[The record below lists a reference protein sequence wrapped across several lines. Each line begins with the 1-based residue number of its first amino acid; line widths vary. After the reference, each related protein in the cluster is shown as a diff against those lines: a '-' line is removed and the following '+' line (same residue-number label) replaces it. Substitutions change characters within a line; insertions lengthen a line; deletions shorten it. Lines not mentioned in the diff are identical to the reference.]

1 MRYLFLILALLAA
14 LILAC
19 GCTGA
24 TTAPIDAAPIAPT
37 AAATVGGTPAP
48 TQNVQDYT
56 FTQTITY
63 TGENGTTV
71 ITKDKLA
78 KTATVDIKSSVGPAP
93 AGFNQIKYHELAA
106 TVTGNL
112 MRVAYFN
119 ETALEE
125 LKAAV
130 AEWNAQEY
138 VIKDDSPPEQQ
149 ETAPGENPLDGYTVQ
164 RATARLQDRSTGA
177 GIAEIVVDGPDK
189 EDVVIIYL

>member
-1 MRYLFLILALLAA
+1 MRYLFLILALLAV

-24 TTAPIDAAPIAPT
+24 TTAPIDAAPLAPT
-37 AAATVGGTPAP
+37 VTPMSASTPVP

-71 ITKDKLA
+71 ITKDKIA
-78 KTATVDIKSSVGPAP
+78 KTATVDIVITVAPAP
-93 AGFNQIKYHELAA
+93 EGFNPIKYREFAA
-106 TVTGNL
+106 SVTGNV
-112 MRVAYFN
+112 MRVTYFN

-130 AEWNAQEY
+130 AAWNAQEY
-138 VIKDDSPPEQQ
+138 TVEDDSPPEQQ
-149 ETAPGENPLDGYTVQ
+149 EMAPGENPLDGYTVQ

-189 EDVVIIYL
+189 GDVAIIYL